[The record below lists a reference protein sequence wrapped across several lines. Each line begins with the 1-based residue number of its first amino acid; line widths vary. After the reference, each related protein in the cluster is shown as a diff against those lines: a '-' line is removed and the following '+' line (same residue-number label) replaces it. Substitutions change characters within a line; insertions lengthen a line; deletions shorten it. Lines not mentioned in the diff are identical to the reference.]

1 MTQATPNR
9 NRDTQEDRVA
19 LDNEA
24 EMLYWTYHFDVSP
37 AELAEAIDV
46 VGDNVN
52 AVAAYL
58 NTGR

>member
-9 NRDTQEDRVA
+9 NRDRQEDRVA
-19 LDNEA
+19 LDNE
-24 EMLYWTYHFDVSP
+24 

>member
-1 MTQATPNR
+1 MSQATPNR
-9 NRDTQEDRVA
+9 NQNGQEDRVT

-24 EMLYWTYHFDVSP
+24 ALLYWTYHFDVSP
-37 AELAEAIDV
+37 EELTEAVDI
-46 VGDNVN
+46 VGDTVT